1 MNQKYR
7 LGLRAIKTSVAVFI
21 CMIISN
27 VLHRPDDFFAGIA
40 AIICMQQT
48 YDETFK
54 TGLQRFIGTAIGG
67 FTGYV
72 ILEIVERIPLFSKDS
87 NVFIIPLCL
96 LIVIYFCN
104 FINYQGSVVI
114 GSIVLISVLSMYDR
128 GVGDALVYVVD
139 RVLDTT
145 MGIIVAMI
153 VNRFFLPKKSNGQSA
168 NSKEA

>member
-7 LGLRAIKTSVAVFI
+7 LGLRAIKTSVAVFV
-21 CMIISN
+21 CMVISN
-27 VLHRPDDFFAGIA
+27 ILHRPDDFFAGIA

-54 TGLQRFIGTAIGG
+54 TGLHRFIGTAIGG
-67 FTGYV
+67 VTGYV
-72 ILEIVERIPLFSKDS
+72 ILEIVERIPFYSKDA

-104 FINYQGSVVI
+104 LINYQGSVVI

-128 GVGDALVYVVD
+128 GVNSALIYVVD

-145 MGIIVAMI
+145 MGIIIAMI
-153 VNRFFLPKKSNGQSA
+153 VNRFFLPKKSKRQPLDSE
-168 NSKEA
+168 KT